1 MSICVRFDG
10 SDLWFAGGA
19 QVQQCFENSVTIFP
33 IHETKCNIFS
43 SKLNQ
48 RENQIR
54 TIEIAS
60 KRARKRE
67 FHLQSSAMWSFGQ
80 KHQRE
85 EKQIYE
91 FSCCFFFGYCCC
103 LIHLLAVFALNKWV
117 GLCCCVEQSVHIK
130 SSEEETKKE
139 KKRRAN

>member
-1 MSICVRFDG
+1 MCDSVVPTC
-10 SDLWFAGGA
+10 DLLVEPKCNNALKTPLQF
-19 QVQQCFENSVTIFP
+19 FP

-43 SKLNQ
+43 SKQNQ

-54 TIEIAS
+54 TIEIEK
-60 KRARKRE
+60 KRAKKRE

-80 KHQRE
+80 KHQWE

-91 FSCCFFFGYCCC
+91 FSCWFFFGYCCC

-130 SSEEETKKE
+130 SSEEETKKK